1 MGCAQQAIL
10 VWRLLVA
17 TCAGSSLVGPGAVG
31 SFQGGAG
38 GRRFGGFA
46 RVTDPPVGFFLGG
59 SSIREMNGLYTREH
73 RVPWGFSHT
82 FTFSYRHD
90 YTGWRMCLVNAPED
104 VTKSTG
110 RQTEWVLI
118 DPDKADRFRHDGD
131 QYIPGSGHRWSHVHR
146 TKDAQPNVK
155 AGNAVA
161 QAVED
166 EEDELPWQVVG
177 VSAEEMMNRLKR
189 YFHFYKHEVQA
200 AIEGSKLPALPM
212 GGKGRA
218 TAPPEG
224 FEPPKA
230 AIADEADQSDSC
242 SEGHASLANAEAEL
256 AELELRK
263 GQGYFDWSLATL
275 QLRLAVCHRR
285 SKDFEAAQQALQ
297 ASLAL
302 YPRYA
307 AALEEMGKLW
317 IDRGVYEQA
326 IHSFETLLRV
336 DRKWPTVAGW
346 LVRAHTLQ
354 RRQVEQFLVEKP
366 EVLKGRTEHCIAW
379 RQTGGCSPTGL
390 LEPTADKSC
399 KAVIVAGNSG
409 FCQCV
414 SSGSRGKSGFAPA
427 TAGESNCDHGPFT
440 CAEQCQERSKAEAG
454 LAQLTAE
461 AAQLASEVSE
471 AVDAQACS
479 LLRGGELPDWC
490 HPNLYRVL
498 GIRCD
503 FPAAEDGDELKRAYK
518 RRSLQFHPDKPGG
531 SAVAFQRI
539 ADAHH
544 VLLDP
549 EKRKAFDEGADF
561 PRKVEQDGSE
571 GETQKEE
578 VEKKYFPENFDFQ
591 PFGDPQSDR
600 REAKARQERQLE
612 QRRQEALAREAHQ
625 STRTDL

>member
-1 MGCAQQAIL
+1 M
-10 VWRLLVA
+10 
-17 TCAGSSLVGPGAVG
+17 
-31 SFQGGAG
+31 
-38 GRRFGGFA
+38 
-46 RVTDPPVGFFLGG
+46 
-59 SSIREMNGLYTREH
+59 
-73 RVPWGFSHT
+73 
-82 FTFSYRHD
+82 
-90 YTGWRMCLVNAPED
+90 
-104 VTKSTG
+104 
-110 RQTEWVLI
+110 
-118 DPDKADRFRHDGD
+118 
-131 QYIPGSGHRWSHVHR
+131 
-146 TKDAQPNVK
+146 
-155 AGNAVA
+155 
-161 QAVED
+161 
-166 EEDELPWQVVG
+166 
-177 VSAEEMMNRLKR
+177 
-189 YFHFYKHEVQA
+189 
-200 AIEGSKLPALPM
+200 
-212 GGKGRA
+212 
-218 TAPPEG
+218 
-224 FEPPKA
+224 
-230 AIADEADQSDSC
+230 
-242 SEGHASLANAEAEL
+242 
-256 AELELRK
+256 
-263 GQGYFDWSLATL
+263 
-275 QLRLAVCHRR
+275 
-285 SKDFEAAQQALQ
+285 
-297 ASLAL
+297 
-302 YPRYA
+302 
-307 AALEEMGKLW
+307 
-317 IDRGVYEQA
+317 
-326 IHSFETLLRV
+326 
-336 DRKWPTVAGW
+336 
-346 LVRAHTLQ
+346 RAHTLQ

-427 TAGESNCDHGPFT
+427 TAAESNCDHGPFT

-454 LAQLTAE
+454 LALTAE

-591 PFGDPQSDR
+591 PFGDPRSDR

-625 STRTDL
+625 TKRTDL